1 MEEAVE
7 FIMSQEHITE
17 IDMIKGKSE
26 VDDAIKL
33 LKLKFRNLGVP
44 MIQVFSKQDENGGGD
59 LEKEEFS
66 RMIQE
71 VIPGIA
77 DALCWEIF
85 DDFDLDKDGTVDQEE
100 FLRKML

>member
-1 MEEAVE
+1 M
-7 FIMSQEHITE
+7 
-17 IDMIKGKSE
+17 
-26 VDDAIKL
+26 
-33 LKLKFRNLGVP
+33 
-44 MIQVFSKQDENGGGD
+44 
-59 LEKEEFS
+59 EKEEFS

>member
-44 MIQVFSKQDENGGGD
+44 MIQVFSK
-59 LEKEEFS
+59 
-66 RMIQE
+66 
-71 VIPGIA
+71 
-77 DALCWEIF
+77 
-85 DDFDLDKDGTVDQEE
+85 
-100 FLRKML
+100 